1 MDYELGFSALLQ
13 QLGEK
18 ICKINKFSSFR
29 QGGVTYETGY
39 GVLHI
44 DNASSDGDV
53 SYSSDNVMIFILK
66 LKKRELH
73 ICRKSALLFPQ
84 QSVKP

>member
-1 MDYELGFSALLQ
+1 MKINIPIPL
-13 QLGEK
+13 K

-29 QGGVTYETGY
+29 PEGGVIDETGY

-53 SYSSDNVMIFILK
+53 RFLQIM
-66 LKKRELH
+66 
-73 ICRKSALLFPQ
+73 
-84 QSVKP
+84 